1 MTIKQ
6 NGGVFGRNPTFNDV
20 TIEGQLT
27 FDGDIDINSDLTVDG
42 NLDVTGIAKVNSF
55 IAGATSTP
63 QANAEIKDATGGEL
77 RLSTSEASMVAND
90 VAGKITWNAPNE
102 GSGTPANIVAGEISL
117 IATNFWD
124 STKYTPSAMVFKTT
138 PLNGPAMV
146 EAARFTS
153 DGNLAFPSGQGIDF
167 SATSGTGT
175 SELFSDYEEGVWTP
189 TYAITGGSFSAITY
203 NTYTGGVYTKVGNVV
218 YVSGYITTNSA
229 SVSVDGGLTIEGLP
243 FATGSGTGLSTR
255 SAVTIGEVVA
265 FGTNYPT
272 SGRFQAGTSRIYL
285 TERSSANGASTFLQA
300 SNMGNTTQDNQIS
313 FSGFYM
319 I

>member
-1 MTIKQ
+1 MSIKQ

-27 FDGDIDINSDLTVDG
+27 FDGDIDINSDLKVDG
-42 NLDVTGIAKVNSF
+42 DIETTGNVI
-55 IAGATSTP
+55 IATS
-63 QANAEIKDATGGEL
+63 
-77 RLSTSEASMVAND
+77 
-90 VAGKITWNAPNE
+90 GK
-102 GSGTPANIVAGEISL
+102 
-117 IATNFWD
+117 
-124 STKYTPSAMVFKTT
+124 
-138 PLNGPAMV
+138 
-146 EAARFTS
+146 
-153 DGNLAFPSGQGIDF
+153 GIDF
-167 SATSGTGT
+167 SATAGTGT
-175 SELFSDYEEGVWTP
+175 SELLSDYEQGNWTP
-189 TYAITGGSFSAITY
+189 TYAITGGSFSALTY
-203 NTYTGGVYTKVGNVV
+203 NTYTGGVYTKVGNVI

-229 SVSVDGGLTIEGLP
+229 SVSVDGPLIIEGLP

-255 SAVTIGEVVA
+255 SAVTIGDVSA

-285 TERSSANGASTFLQA
+285 TERSSANGVSTFLQA